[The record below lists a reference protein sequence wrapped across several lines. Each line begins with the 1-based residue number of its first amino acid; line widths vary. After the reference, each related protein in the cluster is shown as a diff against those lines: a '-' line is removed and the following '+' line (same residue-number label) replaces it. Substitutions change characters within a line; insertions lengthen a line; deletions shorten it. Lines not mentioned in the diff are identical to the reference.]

1 VIKKQISYFVF
12 FGVLLISTMLRSQ
25 SDSMLVNYIVS
36 LDQKVTDEHREIGTL
51 DPDSISSLPI
61 GIVKNIGV
69 IKYAICIDS
78 ARFTTG
84 MSKFSAYAAIEMPG
98 TGKKMAFAAKNIGFN
113 PKGVYSTNN
122 SKLMLVSEHR
132 IKISPKVVMILKPDG
147 TNYVEWDC
155 NGFKTINLKGY
166 FEFSNTMLIP
176 DPEVSNDSIVK
187 ASFEVHANDLHNL
200 LAQINITP
208 FCIKGMKDFA
218 FSVSDATVDLSELA
232 NASSM
237 VFPNGY
243 PNTYGSSP
251 EMWTGFYMKQF
262 KVKLPK
268 EISKGE
274 GRMEVSA
281 TNFLIDKM
289 GVSGYFQI
297 ANLFS
302 TSEGNMSGWAF
313 SIDQLGVNI
322 VTNHLNGG
330 SIAGSVIIPVNENT
344 GISYSASFFNN
355 ATTSQTDYEFTLSPT
370 SNLSA
375 SLLAAQLDIYPSSS
389 ITVSKQGG
397 GKFKPKAILNGKIS
411 FGNGNFSAKNLAF
424 EQVTIISDAP
434 YLTYGIF
441 SLVNSAA
448 ADSADAD
455 TDSESSENPKA
466 GGFKISLQ
474 SLSIVISQNAP
485 AISVTAGL
493 NFMSEG
499 GNSLGVIAGVT
510 ILTKIEPQ
518 VVDGVTRNKWK
529 FNRVRL
535 DEIGIDIQTQS
546 FKLTGLIIFKDDD
559 PVYGKGF
566 FGGIKFMMDGVL
578 SSPAE
583 VNVWFGKKDDYRY
596 FYVDGT
602 IPYTI
607 PIGYG
612 LAIYRF
618 MGGLYYHMKQPGN
631 GVNLA
636 SGLYSPVFGSAQT
649 YIPDKMVSIGFKAGI
664 TIGTMGS
671 PKPFNGDVAIEVQFN
686 SNGGLNFIKATGD
699 VFFMTDIAE
708 RMSKPINEIPISGSM
723 LMMYDNVNKS
733 FHAVLG
739 VQVHYDPINGGGQTI
754 LHFEPGKWYVC
765 VGKPSNRCW
774 VDISSL
780 HLDAYFMVGNSIEPM
795 PPLPSEVVS
804 LFNGNL
810 NIPNQRDENK
820 LTTAKGICLGS
831 TLSANTSKEIGFS
844 FFKIYGGFSIL
855 VGFDAMLANYDES
868 YHCDGSSGKIGVKGW
883 YLTGQVYAAMQGAV
897 GVKGDIEI
905 AGISKSFDFVV
916 LSGSVAAVLYAEL
929 PKPSY
934 IAGAVTCQYNILG
947 VVNGGFDFDFH
958 AGQSCSIVQN

>member
-1 VIKKQISYFVF
+1 MIKKQITYIVF
-12 FGVLLISTMLRSQ
+12 FSLLFISTVLRSQ
-25 SDSMLVNYIVS
+25 NDSMLVNYIVS
-36 LDQKVTDEHREIGTL
+36 LDQKVQDEHREIGAL

-61 GIVKNIGV
+61 GIVKQLGV

-78 ARFTTG
+78 ARFTPG

-113 PKGVYSTNN
+113 PKGVYSTNS

-132 IKISPKVVMILKPDG
+132 IKISPKVIMILKPDG

-176 DPEVSNDSIVK
+176 DPEVSSDSIVK
-187 ASFEVHANDLHNL
+187 ASFEVHANDLHNF

-218 FSVSDATVDLSELA
+218 FSVSAATVDLSELA

-237 VFPNGY
+237 AFPSGY

-289 GVSGYFQI
+289 GVSGYFQV

-330 SIAGSVIIPVNENT
+330 NIAGSVIIPVNENS
-344 GISYSASFFNN
+344 GLSYSATFFQNQ
-355 ATTSQTDYEFTLSPT
+355 TTNETDYQFTLSPT
-370 SNLSA
+370 NNLNA
-375 SLLAAQLDIYPSSS
+375 TILAAQLDIYPSSS
-389 ITVSKQGG
+389 ITVAKQGG
-397 GKFKPKAILNGKIS
+397 GKFKPTAVLNGKIS
-411 FGNGNFSAKNLAF
+411 FGSGNFAAKHLDF

-434 YLTYGIF
+434 YLTSGVF
-441 SLVNSAA
+441 AFVNSSNAGS
-448 ADSADAD
+448 DSLN
-455 TDSESSENPKA
+455 ESSTDAPKA
-466 GGFKISLQ
+466 GGFNISIQNLT
-474 SLSIVISQNAP
+474 IIISQSAP
-485 AISVTAGL
+485 AIKVTAGL

-499 GNSLGVIAGVT
+499 SNSLGVIAGVT
-510 ILTKIEPQ
+510 LLTKIESETI
-518 VVDGVTRNKWK
+518 DGITKNKWK

-535 DEIGIDIQTQS
+535 DDIGIDIQTQS
-546 FKLTGLIIFKDDD
+546 FKLKGLIIFKDDD

-566 FGGIKFMMDGVL
+566 FGGIQFMMDGVL

-583 VNVWFGKKDDYRY
+583 VNVWFGKKEDYRY

-636 SGLYSPVFGSAQT
+636 SGLYTPVFGAAQT
-649 YIPDKMVSIGFKAGI
+649 YIPDNTVSIGFKAGV
-664 TIGTMGS
+664 TIGTMGD
-671 PKPFNGDVAIEVQFN
+671 PKPFNGDVALEVQFN
-686 SNGGLNFIKATGD
+686 SMGGLNFIKATGD
-699 VFFMTDIAE
+699 IFFMADIPE
-708 RMSKPINEIPISGSM
+708 RMSKPTNEIPIVGSM
-723 LMMYDNVNKS
+723 LMLYDNVNKS

-739 VQVHYDPINGGGQTI
+739 VQVHYDPITGGGQTI

-774 VDISSL
+774 VDISGI
-780 HLDAYFMVGNSIEPM
+780 HLDSYFMVGNSIEPI
-795 PPLPSEVVS
+795 PPLPTEVVS
-804 LFNGNL
+804 LFGGNL
-810 NIPNQRDENK
+810 SLPNQRDENK
-820 LTTAKGICLGS
+820 LTTAKGMCLGAS
-831 TLSANTSKEIGFS
+831 LNAGTSKEVGFS
-844 FFKIYGGFSIL
+844 FFKIYGGFSIV

-868 YHCDGSSGKIGVKGW
+868 YHCSGSTNKIGVNGW
-883 YLTGQVYAAMQGAV
+883 YLQGQVYAAMQGAV
-897 GVKGDIEI
+897 GVKGEIEI
-905 AGISKSFDFVV
+905 AEVSKSFDFTV
-916 LSGSVAAVLYAEL
+916 LSGSIAAVLYAEL

-934 IAGAVTCQYNILG
+934 LQGAVTCQYNILN
-947 VVNGGFDFDFH
+947 VVNGSFDFDFH
-958 AGQSCSIVQN
+958 TGQSCSIIQN

>member
-1 VIKKQISYFVF
+1 
-12 FGVLLISTMLRSQ
+12 MLRSQ
-25 SDSMLVNYIVS
+25 NDSMLVNYIVS
-36 LDQKVTDEHREIGTL
+36 LDQKVQDEHREIGVL

-61 GIVKNIGV
+61 GIVKQLGV

-78 ARFTTG
+78 ARFTPG

-187 ASFEVHANDLHNL
+187 ASFDVHANDLHNL

-289 GVSGYFQI
+289 GVSGSFQI

-322 VTNHLNGG
+322 VTNQLNGG
-330 SIAGSVIIPVNENT
+330 NIAGSVIIPVNENT
-344 GISYSASFFNN
+344 GIKYSASFFQNQ
-355 ATTSQTDYEFTLSPT
+355 TTNETDYQFTLSPT
-370 SNLSA
+370 NNLSA
-375 SLLAAQLDIYPSSS
+375 PILDAQIDIYPTSS
-389 ITVSKQGG
+389 ITIVKQGG
-397 GKFKPKAILNGKIS
+397 GKFKPTAVLNGRIS
-411 FGNGNFSAKNLAF
+411 FGNSNFSAKYLDF

-434 YLTYGIF
+434 YLTSGVFAFI
-441 SLVNSAA
+441 NS
-448 ADSADAD
+448 SKSNS
-455 TDSESSENPKA
+455 TSNEEPKA
-466 GGFKISLQ
+466 GGFP
-474 SLSIVISQNAP
+474 LSIQNIKIIISQNTPGIA
-485 AISVTAGL
+485 VTGGI
-493 NFMSEG
+493 NFMTEG
-499 GNSLGVIAGVT
+499 ANSLGVVAGVT
-510 ILTKIEPQ
+510 ILTKIESEMI
-518 VVDGVTRNKWK
+518 DGNSRNKWK
-529 FNRVRL
+529 FNKVKL
-535 DEIGIDIQTQS
+535 NDIGINIQTQS
-546 FKLTGLIIFKDDD
+546 FKLAGLIIFKDDD
-559 PVYGKGF
+559 PIYGKGF
-566 FGGIKFMMDGVL
+566 FGGIKFMMDGIL

-583 VNVWFGKKDDYRY
+583 VNVWFGKKDEYRY

-618 MGGLYYHMKQPGN
+618 MGGLYYHMRQPGN

-636 SGLYSPVFGSAQT
+636 SGLYTPVFGTAQT
-649 YIPDKMVSIGFKAGI
+649 YIPDNTVSIGFKAGI
-664 TIGTMGS
+664 TIGTMGD
-671 PKPFNGDVAIEVQFN
+671 PKPFNGDVALEAQFN
-686 SNGGLNFIKATGD
+686 SNGGLNLIKATGD
-699 VFFMTDIAE
+699 VFFMADIPE
-708 RMSKPINEIPISGSM
+708 RMSKPSSEIPVVGNM
-723 LMMYDNVNKS
+723 LMIYDNVNQS

-739 VQVHYDPINGGGQTI
+739 VQVHYSPITGGGQTI

-765 VGKPSNRCW
+765 IGKPSNRCYI
-774 VDISSL
+774 DIANII
-780 HLDAYFMVGNSIEPM
+780 HLDSYFMVGNAIEPM

-804 LFNGNL
+804 LFGGNL
-810 NIPNQRDENK
+810 SLPNQRDENK
-820 LTTAKGICLGS
+820 LTTAKGMCLGAS
-831 TLSANTSKEIGFS
+831 LSAGTSKEVGFS

-855 VGFDAMLANYDES
+855 VGFDAMLANYDDS
-868 YHCDGSSGKIGVKGW
+868 YRCSGSTSKIGVNGW
-883 YLTGQVYAAMQGAV
+883 YLQGQVYAAMQGAV
-897 GVKGDIEI
+897 GVKGDIQI
-905 AGISKSFDFVV
+905 VGISKSFDFVI
-916 LSGSVAAVLYAEL
+916 LSGSIAAVLYAEL

-934 IAGAVTCQYNILG
+934 LQGAVTCQYNILSIIK
-947 VVNGGFDFDFH
+947 GGFDFDFH
-958 AGQSCSIVQN
+958 TGQSCSIVQN

>member
-1 VIKKQISYFVF
+1 
-12 FGVLLISTMLRSQ
+12 
-25 SDSMLVNYIVS
+25 MLVNYIVS

-51 DPDSISSLPI
+51 DPDSITSLPI
-61 GIVKNIGV
+61 GIVKQLGV

-176 DPEVSNDSIVK
+176 DPEVSNDSVVK

-289 GVSGYFQI
+289 GVSGYFQV

-302 TSEGNMSGWAF
+302 TSEGSMSGWAF
-313 SIDQLGVNI
+313 SIDKLGVNI

-330 SIAGSVIIPVNENT
+330 NIAGSVIIPVNENT
-344 GISYSASFFNN
+344 GITYSASFFQNQETN
-355 ATTSQTDYEFTLSPT
+355 ETDYQFSLSPT
-370 SNLSA
+370 KDLSA
-375 SLLAAQLDIYPSSS
+375 TVLAAQLDIYPTSS
-389 ITVSKQGG
+389 ITVAKQGG
-397 GKFKPKAILNGKIS
+397 GKFKPTAVLNGKIS
-411 FGNGNFSAKNLAF
+411 FGNDNFSAKHLDF
-424 EQVTIISDAP
+424 ERVTIISDAP
-434 YLTYGIF
+434 YLTSGVF
-441 SLVNSAA
+441 AFVNSGSNNNSTSDEA
-448 ADSADAD
+448 
-455 TDSESSENPKA
+455 TEEPKA
-466 GGFKISLQ
+466 GGFKISIQ
-474 SLSIVISQNAP
+474 DIRIVISQNAP
-485 AISVTAGL
+485 GIGVTAGL

-499 GNSLGVIAGVT
+499 DNNLGVKASVT
-510 ILTKIEPQ
+510 ILTKIEPE
-518 VVDGVTRNKWK
+518 VTDGVTKNKWK
-529 FNRVRL
+529 YNKVRL
-535 DEIGIDIQTQS
+535 NDIGIDIQTQS
-546 FKLTGLIIFKDDD
+546 FKLNGLIIFKDDD

-566 FGGIKFMMDGVL
+566 FGGVQFMMDDVL
-578 SSPAE
+578 SSPAK

-596 FYVDGT
+596 FYVDGA

-636 SGLYSPVFGSAQT
+636 SGLYTPVFGAAQT
-649 YIPDKMVSIGFKAGI
+649 YIPDKTVSIGFKAGI

-671 PKPFNGDVAIEVQFN
+671 PKPFNGDVALEIQFN

-699 VFFMTDIAE
+699 VFFMTDITE
-708 RMSKPINEIPISGSM
+708 RMSKPINQIPISGNM
-723 LMMYDNVNKS
+723 LMIYDNVNKS

-754 LHFEPGKWYVC
+754 LHFEPDKWYVC

-774 VDISSL
+774 VDISVL
-780 HLDAYFMVGNSIEPM
+780 HLDSYFMVGNAIEPM

-804 LFNGNL
+804 LFGENL
-810 NIPNQRDENK
+810 SIPNQRDESK
-820 LTTAKGICLGS
+820 LTTAKGICMGA
-831 TLSANTSKEIGFS
+831 TLSTSTKKEIGFS
-844 FFKIYGGFSIL
+844 FFKIYGGFSII
-855 VGFDAMLANYDES
+855 VGFDAMLANYNDS
-868 YHCDGSSGKIGVKGW
+868 YHCSGSNGKIGVNGW
-883 YLTGQVYAAMQGAV
+883 YFQGQVYTAMQGSV
-897 GVKGDIEI
+897 GVKGDIVI

-916 LSGSVAAVLYAEL
+916 LSGSIAAVLYTEL

-934 IAGAVTCQYNILG
+934 LQGAVTCQYNILG
-947 VVNGGFDFDFH
+947 VINGGFDFDFH
-958 AGQSCSIVQN
+958 TGQLCRIIQN